1 MITTLSV
8 LLHFLLFDKNRKHDN
23 GIISLNKCGLH
34 KVGIINGKMEI
45 IKCPKSGKISVSTC
59 EVVMKKIHKDCI

>member
-8 LLHFLLFDKNRKHDN
+8 LLHFFLFDKNRKHKND
-23 GIISLNKCGLH
+23 IISLNKCGLH

-45 IKCPKSGKISVSTC
+45 IKCPKSDKISVSTC
-59 EVVMKKIHKDCI
+59 GIIIKKIHKD